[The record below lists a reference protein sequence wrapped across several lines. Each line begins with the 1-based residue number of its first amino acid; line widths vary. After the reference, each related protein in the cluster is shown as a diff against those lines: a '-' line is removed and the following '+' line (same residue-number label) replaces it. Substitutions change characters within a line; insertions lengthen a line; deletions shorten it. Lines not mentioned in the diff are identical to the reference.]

1 MDDLKLNTPVLFA
14 GLTMA
19 LTFLVHVFVGGP
31 ELYTP
36 LRASNLSMVEWS
48 TLSVVWH
55 FVSMQLLLLAVV
67 LLYLARYRND
77 GLFSFVLATTIGFAL
92 LFIGY
97 GIIDLHSVFLMPQ
110 WIAFVVVAGLMLW
123 GVRRS

>member
-1 MDDLKLNTPVLFA
+1 MEKFNLNTPVLFA

-48 TLSVVWH
+48 TWSVVWH
-55 FVSMQLLLLAVV
+55 FVSMQLLLLAVS
-67 LLYLARYRND
+67 LLYLARSRNV
-77 GLFSFVLATTIGFAL
+77 GLFSFVFATTIGFAL

-97 GIIDLHSVFLMPQ
+97 GIIDLDSIFLMPQ
-110 WIAFVVVAGLMLW
+110 WIAFVVVAGLMFW
-123 GVRRS
+123 GARRS

>member
-14 GLTMA
+14 GLAMA

-67 LLYLARYRND
+67 LLYLARYHNV

-97 GIIDLHSVFLMPQ
+97 GIIDLHSVLLMPQ